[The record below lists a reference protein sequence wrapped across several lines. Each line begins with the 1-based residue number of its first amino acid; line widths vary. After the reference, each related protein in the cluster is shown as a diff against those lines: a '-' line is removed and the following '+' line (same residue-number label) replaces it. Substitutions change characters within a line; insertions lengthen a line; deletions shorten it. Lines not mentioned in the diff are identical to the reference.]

1 MTMRTKDEHIGL
13 RLPTNLKK
21 ELQEL
26 GKREGRTLSQICEM
40 FLCGGLENYEKEGS
54 RYLQR
59 LISQQKKKHTAD

>member
-40 FLCGGLENYEKEGS
+40 FLSGGLENYKKEGS

-59 LISQQKKKHTAD
+59 LLSQQKKKHITD